1 MKPENVIV
9 HAVWIGDSLSLLE
22 QLTIKLLQK
31 NGHQVHLW
39 CYDRIK
45 NVPKDTVIRDA
56 SDILPKNSIFSFQG
70 QPLPY
75 IPNGGIG
82 SLSHWSDQF
91 QMKLLNIEGGI
102 YTQLD
107 VAYLWPLDFTQEY
120 MFVNHMEKN
129 LSAFLMKCPK
139 GSPFTIEAYKEL
151 SMKINYLTIP
161 YHHWDCSMKLMVDVL
176 HNKTNIT
183 TVRCP
188 SCFLDKKHFIDLGCQ
203 KTGPFFEPFSPPKDL
218 FVIHWSNATVNVYK
232 DHPIKDSYYEYLL
245 KSVDLV

>member
-120 MFVNHMEKN
+120 MFVNHMEKSLRISYEMSKGISIYN
-129 LSAFLMKCPK
+129 RSIQRAIDEDKLSYN
-139 GSPFTIEAYKEL
+139 TISSLGLFHED
-151 SMKINYLTIP
+151 NGGG
-161 YHHWDCSMKLMVDVL
+161 
-176 HNKTNIT
+176 IT
-183 TVRCP
+183 
-188 SCFLDKKHFIDLGCQ
+188 
-203 KTGPFFEPFSPPKDL
+203 
-218 FVIHWSNATVNVYK
+218 
-232 DHPIKDSYYEYLL
+232 
-245 KSVDLV
+245 